1 MPSEK
6 SIGKPCAGKLH
17 ARFDEEGLV
26 RLPMEWLLRHRQTK
40 EAEIDKQVLM
50 AIKTSPLLYPS
61 LFRHTDTLSI
71 ILPFIA
77 RDSSN

>member
-40 EAEIDKQVLM
+40 GAETDKQVLM
-50 AIKTSPLLYPS
+50 AIKTSPLLYLS
-61 LFRHTDTLSI
+61 L
-71 ILPFIA
+71 
-77 RDSSN
+77 

>member
-40 EAEIDKQVLM
+40 GAETDKQVLM

-61 LFRHTDTLSI
+61 FLYPSFDHIFLRRAS
-71 ILPFIA
+71 
-77 RDSSN
+77 